1 MIRVKSSENLL
12 IERLFLKGLRAM
24 TTGQLWLLLMLI
36 VGLIIFFGIGIWGIN
51 RLGASENNSQT

>member
-1 MIRVKSSENLL
+1 
-12 IERLFLKGLRAM
+12 M

-51 RLGASENNSQT
+51 RLDASGNKS